1 MKKKA
6 IITGVTGQDGSY
18 LAELLLSKGYEVV
31 GLKRRTSTNTE
42 DRISHIDSNDFS
54 IVECEISDSGSVYSV
69 IEKHKPDEIYN
80 LAAQSHVQT
89 SFDQADYT
97 FQVNTIGVINIL
109 EAIRMFSPKTRFYQ
123 ASTSEMFGKNCDTY
137 TREDDSSIVKFQDED
152 TVFQPQSPYAAAK
165 LASHHLV
172 RIYREGYGLFGCC
185 GILFNHESERRGEH
199 FVTRKITKWIGDFLR
214 WEERSTLR
222 PLSKHEQEKIPRFI
236 ISEDTISI
244 PTERMYIDMMAT
256 PSFPKLR
263 LGNIDAYRD
272 WGHAEDYVNAMWLM
286 MQQEEPEDYVI
297 ATGET
302 YSVREFLIEAF
313 NYIGIGN
320 YEDYFVI
327 DPEFYRPAEVEY
339 LRGSP
344 TKAEDKLGW
353 KRKVSFTD
361 LVHKML
367 ESDINNEQPE
377 KTEIEP
383 QTIS

>member
-6 IITGVTGQDGSY
+6 IITGITGQDGSY

-42 DRISHIDSNDFS
+42 DRISHIDSNYFS

-69 IEKHKPDEIYN
+69 VDKHKPDEIYN

-137 TREDDSSIVKFQDED
+137 MREDDSSIVKFQDED

-199 FVTRKITKWIGDFLR
+199 FVTRKITKWIAKFLA
-214 WEERSTLR
+214 WKKENNILPNDLIFNEE
-222 PLSKHEQEKIPRFI
+222 EIYVPR
-236 ISEDTISI
+236 DTH
-244 PTERMYIDMMAT
+244 TA
-256 PSFPKLR
+256 FPKLR

-272 WGHAEDYVNAMWLM
+272 WGHARDYVNAMWLM
-286 MQQEEPEDYVI
+286 VQQEEPEDYVI

-320 YEDYFVI
+320 YEDCFVI
-327 DPEFYRPAEVEY
+327 DPEFYRPSEVEY

-344 TKAEDKLGW
+344 TKAEDNLGW
-353 KRKVSFTD
+353 KREVSFTD

-367 ESDINNEQPE
+367 ESDINNEQPKE
-377 KTEIEP
+377 TEIEP